1 MFVQI
6 AVFCLL
12 ATIAAVSGHEGHVH
26 SPAPAPG
33 PATNSA
39 VVPTTNM
46 FTGLAF
52 AAVALVLGLN
62 HWVHHHYCIQLF
74 LFGSV
79 SMRLFSWL
87 FQYSFC
93 SIKVSFCC
101 LSYLVNKTKLHWT
114 CVVFYYDFGFKIR
127 FIGNTTQIK
136 SQSKNYDMV
145 HYN

>member
-1 MFVQI
+1 MMMKKMFVQI

-52 AAVALVLGLN
+52 AAVALVLGETDEDNERKPNTRERPELE
-62 HWVHHHYCIQLF
+62 
-74 LFGSV
+74 V
-79 SMRLFSWL
+79 SYTRKVRSS
-87 FQYSFC
+87 SF
-93 SIKVSFCC
+93 IHQDEIT
-101 LSYLVNKTKLHWT
+101 LPTNP
-114 CVVFYYDFGFKIR
+114 R
-127 FIGNTTQIK
+127 
-136 SQSKNYDMV
+136 
-145 HYN
+145 